1 MIVLGLFRCVCDLKA
16 ETMFDSSFYTRRQRE
31 KCRKMAAHKILWA
44 AIPWKKDLAKQVVLA
59 PQGLSF
65 LLTVWIPLLFQ
76 AQLTRLHYLSISH
89 EQT

>member
-1 MIVLGLFRCVCDLKA
+1 M
-16 ETMFDSSFYTRRQRE
+16 E
-31 KCRKMAAHKILWA
+31 
-44 AIPWKKDLAKQVVLA
+44 KDLAKQVVLA

-65 LLTVWIPLLFQ
+65 LLTVWIPLLFP